1 MSESPFLRIAI
12 AGAGNV
18 ATQLG
23 LALKHAGFMIECVL
37 NRSSEHGLIL
47 AERLDARFV
56 TSFKA
61 LDNPDLLIIAVSD
74 DAISALAIQLIGCS
88 FPVVHTSGTASKD
101 VLSVVGPEYG
111 VFYPLQTFSADHYVD
126 FSKVPICIDSSN
138 LIFTMR
144 LESLAHSLSESV
156 YQMADQQRKI
166 LHLAGVFACNFSN
179 YLYAVAAGILKNNDI
194 PFDLLL
200 PLIQETAVKIQTTAP
215 IDAQTG
221 PAKRG
226 DVSTIQ
232 QHLLMLQNE
241 PELQKLYK
249 LLTDNIMNTYPL
261 HLSIS
266 HFCSKDDQQ

>member
-1 MSESPFLRIAI
+1 MSESPFLKIAI
-12 AGAGNV
+12 VGAGNV

-23 LALKHAGFMIECVL
+23 LALKDAGFRIECVL
-37 NRSSEHGLIL
+37 NRSSERGLIL
-47 AERLDARFV
+47 AEKLDARFV

-61 LDNPDLLIIAVSD
+61 LDNPDLLIVAISD
-74 DAISALAIQLIGCS
+74 DAISALAIQLSGCS
-88 FPVVHTSGTASKD
+88 FPVVHTSGTVSRN
-101 VLSVVGPEYG
+101 VLSVIGTDYG
-111 VFYPLQTFSADHYVD
+111 VFYPLQTFSADHCVD

-138 LIFTMR
+138 LIFTKR
-144 LESLAHSLSESV
+144 LDSLAHSLSESV

-179 YLYAVAAGILKNNDI
+179 YLYAIAAGILKDNDI

-215 IDAQTG
+215 MDAQTG

-226 DVSTIQ
+226 DTSTIQ

-241 PELQKLYK
+241 PELLKLYK
-249 LLTDNIMNTYPL
+249 LLTDSIMNAYP
-261 HLSIS
+261 H
-266 HFCSKDDQQ
+266 HFSTALFLSKDDKQ